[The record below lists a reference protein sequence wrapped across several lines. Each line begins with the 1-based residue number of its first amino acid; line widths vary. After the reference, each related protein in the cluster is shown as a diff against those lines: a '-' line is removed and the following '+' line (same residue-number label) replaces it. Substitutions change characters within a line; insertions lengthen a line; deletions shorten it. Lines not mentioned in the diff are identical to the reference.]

1 MKRSTIEGDYAL
13 DLLQR
18 AINDG
23 TIYNLIKDF
32 ADLEILFTEPS
43 MFKVKDFLSNP
54 FLPQYVK
61 GDALI
66 SILNDNV
73 TRSTL
78 EEVVLI
84 AEKELIEHLPDII
97 SSFLELVRAEAKI
110 LTFKMSTADQ
120 FTKRQRRRLHKKLKK
135 LTDANEVK
143 LIITVDPSLIGGFL
157 IKKDSNIID
166 LTAKNELKQ
175 LAKFLNVPFYF

>member
-1 MKRSTIEGDYAL
+1 MKRSTIESDYAL

-18 AINDG
+18 AINNG
-23 TIYNLIKDF
+23 NIYNLIKDF

-73 TRSTL
+73 TKSTL
-78 EEVVLI
+78 EEIVLI
-84 AEKELIEHLPDII
+84 VEKELIENLPDIVSCFFEI
-97 SSFLELVRAEAKI
+97 VRAEAKI
-110 LTFKMSTADQ
+110 LTFKISTADQ
-120 FTKRQRRRLHKKLKK
+120 FTRRQRRRLHKKLKK

-143 LIITVDPSLIGGFL
+143 LIITVDPSLICGFL
-157 IKKDSNIID
+157 IKKDSIIVD
-166 LTAKNELKQ
+166 LTTKTQFQK
-175 LAKFLNVPFYF
+175 LASFLNVPFYF